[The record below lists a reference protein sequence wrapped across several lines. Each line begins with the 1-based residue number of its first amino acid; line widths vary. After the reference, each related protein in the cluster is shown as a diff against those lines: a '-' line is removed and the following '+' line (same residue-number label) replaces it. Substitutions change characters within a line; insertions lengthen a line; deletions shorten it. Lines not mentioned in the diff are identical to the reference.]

1 MATPS
6 SSFVDSQTLAPNED
20 KRPQPPV
27 SENIESIN
35 IESVNIDGV
44 RHQHVVFSQDDP
56 ENPKNWS
63 KGRKWYCTMVIA
75 LTCFVVAFSSAVITA
90 DVKGVVE
97 EFAVSEEVAL
107 VSISIFVVGFGIGPM
122 VFSPLSE
129 IFGRRI
135 I

>member
-6 SSFVDSQTLAPNED
+6 SSFVDSQTLSPQNED
-20 KRPQPPV
+20 KRPQPSV
-27 SENIESIN
+27 SEN

-56 ENPKNWS
+56 ENPKNWPKS
-63 KGRKWYCTMVIA
+63 RKWYCTMVIA

-90 DVKGVVE
+90 DVKGVVD